1 MKTSFRIIAA
11 SVAAC
16 LALVS
21 CNKESLTEN
30 VKEEPTGEPR
40 TISVSFSTNT
50 RTTLDTDG
58 VTPLFSEDDAIK
70 VSNGQTTETV
80 NVSGSGK
87 SASIT
92 TTLTGDLTMVYPA
105 AASEDGVN
113 FTVSSTQSGKFA
125 DANICKASVSE
136 GSTEATF
143 ENVVAVLRFYVDAS
157 IGVKSIKVESNS
169 ENIATGSKTITVDP
183 EGETTLNTA
192 TGERVCYV
200 AALPGESSST
210 LTFTSVTTTQSTV
223 TREVSDAKLAVNT
236 LYNAFIPYYIE
247 VDLGEGNR
255 RCVLP

>member
-1 MKTSFRIIAA
+1 MLCA
-11 SVAAC
+11 S
-16 LALVS
+16 
-21 CNKESLTEN
+21 
-30 VKEEPTGEPR
+30 
-40 TISVSFSTNT
+40 
-50 RTTLDTDG
+50 
-58 VTPLFSEDDAIK
+58 
-70 VSNGQTTETV
+70 
-80 NVSGSGK
+80 SGGPSGA
-87 SASIT
+87 ASIT